1 MSLPRWVIAL
11 YIAVALALAVTTQFV
26 ANKLEDAQRQISEL
40 VSQRDTANA
49 IAQIR
54 AESAERDFKVALAA
68 AKTNHAESVRLLNIP
83 TPPPEERCKAAS
95 ELVDEV
101 IQKERQ

>member
-1 MSLPRWVIAL
+1 MSLSRITAALCALVAVGWFVIA
-11 YIAVALALAVTTQFV
+11 AVQTD
-26 ANKLEDAQRQISEL
+26 KLEEAEAQVTRLTQE
-40 VSQRDTANA
+40 RDTANL
-49 IAQIR
+49 IGTLR
-54 AESAERDFKVALAA
+54 AEAADRDFKVAIAA
-68 AKTNHAESVRLLNIP
+68 AQANHRESVRLLNIP